1 MWLFGRFGYLS
12 AGRLDL
18 VMVSVSHKH
27 THAHSPHNILPMP
40 IFWDTHTLFHPFD
53 NFPGRHL
60 LDFTTRRLRMY
71 ITRLTRKQYYLGI
84 TPTWLRHTSI
94 VGHISCHIVSCHIL
108 FYQISSSQLC
118 SASISHSTY
127 FPSTVICHIFLV
139 VSYLFRLSIFQTIP
153 TSSL

>member
-1 MWLFGRFGYLS
+1 MWLFGRFGHMS

-27 THAHSPHNILPMP
+27 THTHSPHNILPMP

-53 NFPGRHL
+53 NFHGRHL

-94 VGHISCHIVSCHIL
+94 MGHISCHIVSCHIL
-108 FYQISSSQLC
+108 FYQTDLVISALLC
-118 SASISHSTY
+118 LDFAFH
-127 FPSTVICHIFLV
+127 L
-139 VSYLFRLSIFQTIP
+139 LSIDCHLSYISRGLIFIP
-153 TSSL
+153 P